1 MANLEELRNEN
12 KRLKRENERLAEQVQ
27 QHAEHAQRLADLFAV
42 SESRQQSLITSIN
55 NIQIIEKNAY
65 NAGVVDGEL
74 RMYNLFTKL
83 EHKKASWLSTYQLLS
98 GLSVSTHGERTRQSV
113 DNTLEALIVNTHE
126 LDKTTRQ
133 LAVKYDLKLDVD
145 EVLTLFTNVT
155 HDIRAV
161 VMRYLEQPSKRTLE
175 HVAVWFSKQ
184 TEGHAFLVADALN
197 IQTATGRTRDEVKAF
212 VGDYALQ
219 HEHKT
224 NWHVIRDIVRDIRN
238 TTADNV
244 TPLQQLTLER
254 FIEKGWVDADTG
266 RLTLQS
272 NAKARRNAGKYV
284 QQAKINEN

>member
-1 MANLEELRNEN
+1 MTTCEELRNEN
-12 KRLKRENERLAEQVQ
+12 KRLKRENEHLAEQVQ
-27 QHAEHAQRLADLFAV
+27 QHAEHAQRLAEQLTA
-42 SESRQQSLITSIN
+42 SESRQQSLITRIN

-65 NAGVVDGEL
+65 NAGVAEGEL
-74 RMYNLFTKL
+74 RMYNLFTTL
-83 EHKKASWLSTYQLLS
+83 EPKKALWLSAYQLLA

-113 DNTLEALIVNTHE
+113 DNTLDALVANTHD

-133 LAVKYDLKLDVD
+133 LAVQYDLKLDVD

-161 VMRYLEQPSKRTLE
+161 VMRYLEQPSTRTLE

-254 FIEKGWVDADTG
+254 FTEKGWVDADTG